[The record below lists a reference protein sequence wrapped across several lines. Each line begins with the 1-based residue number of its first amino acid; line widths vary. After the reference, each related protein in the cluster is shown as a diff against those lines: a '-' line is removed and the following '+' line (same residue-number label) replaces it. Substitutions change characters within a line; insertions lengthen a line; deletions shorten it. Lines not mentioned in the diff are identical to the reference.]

1 MCTNCWT
8 ARPHVSRVKAIGNN
22 PLLRVG
28 IISIGFALLEYNA
41 SATGS
46 AARIIGVLY
55 REILETLLLF
65 LNSCVIVKCGNP
77 WIYIKGTK
85 LFVSF

>member
-8 ARPHVSRVKAIGNN
+8 ARPHDSRVKAIGNN

-28 IISIGFALLEYNA
+28 IIPIGFALLEYNA

-55 REILETLLLF
+55 REILETPLLF